1 MNFKKILATLV
12 ITISTWFS
20 AGAAQAQLTNY
31 DFSASISTGG
41 SITATFTADLSQVFG
56 PAENAISPFVSVAN
70 FTVNGTP
77 AVATYPYSTING
89 GASYPYFGAVG
100 LNGFSFVGSTMIYQN
115 STSQYVGLNMVS
127 PAGLG
132 NYSGSGDFNV
142 FNSLADAQ
150 AFYSLGQTPPT
161 PIATGTLSNVGWS
174 ANGAPEID
182 GSLAPKVGFLLG
194 CLFLMFGRKKLSP
207 EPLISA

>member
-41 SITATFTADLSQVFG
+41 SITAIFTADLSQVFG

-77 AVATYPYSTING
+77 AVATYPYRRRAI
-89 GASYPYFGAVG
+89 
-100 LNGFSFVGSTMIYQN
+100 
-115 STSQYVGLNMVS
+115 
-127 PAGLG
+127 AGL
-132 NYSGSGDFNV
+132 
-142 FNSLADAQ
+142 SLNAHSHCY
-150 AFYSLGQTPPT
+150 FY
-161 PIATGTLSNVGWS
+161 N
-174 ANGAPEID
+174 NRF
-182 GSLAPKVGFLLG
+182 K
-194 CLFLMFGRKKLSP
+194 
-207 EPLISA
+207 